1 VSTPALLLDFGG
13 VLLLTPFELIRD
25 AEREL
30 GVPKGSL
37 PWTGPFDLGAD
48 ALWKRFL
55 AGELTEREYWAT
67 RAAELRPPRDLK
79 TMFRSFY
86 EPVDER
92 RLVRATVAALADD
105 ARAAGRRVGIL
116 TNDLQAFHGPEW
128 AAQFSVLRAMEV
140 LVDGSVTGVLKP
152 HRRAYELGVE
162 ALGVPAGDVVFVDDL
177 AANVE
182 GAVAAGLR
190 AVWFDVTDVADSVR
204 RVRDALGLHGHAG
217 GAARTR

>member
-1 VSTPALLLDFGG
+1 MSGPALLLDFGG

-25 AEREL
+25 AERGL

-37 PWTGPFDLGAD
+37 PWTGPFDVGAD
-48 ALWKRFL
+48 ALWKRVL

-67 RAAELRPPRDLK
+67 RAAELRPPLDLK

-86 EPVDER
+86 EPADEA
-92 RLVRATVAALADD
+92 RLVRPAVAALVDE
-105 ARAAGRRVGIL
+105 ARAAGRRTGIL
-116 TNDLQAFHGPEW
+116 TNDLRAFHGDEW
-128 AAQFSVLRAMEV
+128 AAQFKVLRDTEV

-152 HRRAYELGVE
+152 HRRAYELGVA

-177 AANVE
+177 VANVE

-204 RVRDALGLHGHAG
+204 RIRDALGLRGHAG
-217 GAARTR
+217 GARSR